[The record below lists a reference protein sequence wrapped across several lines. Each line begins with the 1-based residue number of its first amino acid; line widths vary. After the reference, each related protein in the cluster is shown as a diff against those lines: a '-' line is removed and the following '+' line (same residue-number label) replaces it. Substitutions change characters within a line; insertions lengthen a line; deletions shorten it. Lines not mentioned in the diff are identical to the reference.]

1 MDSGMWTV
9 AGTLIGAAATLLATR
24 LTLKG
29 RTDYFDEKCIRM
41 IEEKFKKEKEN
52 DFTIS
57 GQVLDEFGK
66 SLGLGKMETR
76 QLLII
81 AGAKPLDNSG
91 TKWKLT

>member
-24 LTLKG
+24 LNLKG

-52 DFTIS
+52 DFTI
-57 GQVLDEFGK
+57 
-66 SLGLGKMETR
+66 LGKYSMNLENPW
-76 QLLII
+76 
-81 AGAKPLDNSG
+81 AW
-91 TKWKLT
+91 TKRALASF